1 PGVHG
6 HIPDFVGAEAA
17 AQQLTRLPECQQAR
31 VIMANPD
38 RAQLPVRIAAL
49 NAGKLVY
56 MTAPRPAGP
65 KPLYRLDP
73 NQLDAPYENAGKLVY
88 MAVPRLAGPKPFYRL
103 DPNELDA
110 PYDEAAT
117 GDGAAHHAPTVDVN
131 EMQPVDLII
140 CGSVAVNHNGA
151 RLGKGA
157 GYTDTE
163 VGLLISTKRVGRE
176 TLIATTVHPIQVVK
190 ENLPES
196 HQDVRVAVTATPTRS
211 IRSVPPLEAET

>member
-1 PGVHG
+1 MTTDDLAQRKQAIRQQVWDLLEQHGAAPPGVHG

-17 AQQLTRLPECQQAR
+17 AQQLTRLPEWQQAR

-56 MTAPRPAGP
+56 M
-65 KPLYRLDP
+65 
-73 NQLDAPYENAGKLVY
+73 
-88 MAVPRLAGPKPFYRL
+88 AVPRLAGPKPCYRL
-103 DPNELDA
+103 DPTELNA
-110 PYDEAAT
+110 PYDQAAT
-117 GDGAAHHAPTVDVN
+117 SDGAAHHAPTVDVN

-157 GYTDTE
+157 GYTDAE
-163 VGLLISTKRVGRE
+163 VALLIAGGLARRHTPVITTIHELQIMKDAIPLTE
-176 TLIATTVHPIQVVK
+176 TDAVLDAFVTSEVAFRTTGMNPG
-190 ENLPES
+190 LPS
-196 HQDVRVAVTATPTRS
+196 P
-211 IRSVPPLEAET
+211 

>member
-1 PGVHG
+1 MTTDDIAQRKQAIREEVWDLLEQHGAAPPGVHG

-17 AQQLTRLPECQQAR
+17 AQQLTKLPEWQQAR

-56 MTAPRPAGP
+56 M
-65 KPLYRLDP
+65 
-73 NQLDAPYENAGKLVY
+73 
-88 MAVPRLAGPKPFYRL
+88 AVPRLAGPKPFYRL
-103 DPNELDA
+103 DPTELDT

-117 GDGAAHHAPTVDVN
+117 SDGAAHHAPTIDVN
-131 EMQPVDLII
+131 EIQPVDLIV
-140 CGSVAVNHNGA
+140 CGSVAVNRNGA

-163 VGLLISTKRVGRE
+163 VQMLNSAGLVRLYTAV
-176 TLIATTVHPIQVVK
+176 ATTVHALQIIDATI
-190 ENLPES
+190 PE
-196 HQDVRVAVTATPTRS
+196 DDRDIRVGIVAEPEHVTR
-211 IRSVPPLEAET
+211 PLTEGGSLV

>member
-1 PGVHG
+1 MTTDDIAQRKQAIREEVWDLLEQHGAAPPGVHG

-17 AQQLTRLPECQQAR
+17 AQQLTRLPEWQQAR

-49 NAGKLVY
+49 
-56 MTAPRPAGP
+56 
-65 KPLYRLDP
+65 
-73 NQLDAPYENAGKLVY
+73 NAGKLVY

-176 TLIATTVHPIQVVK
+176 TLIATTVHPLQVVK
-190 ENLPES
+190 GNLPES